1 MKQYLEKGGKVIKEN
16 KKLIHWKEK
25 KKKESVVHI
34 LLKIFQI
41 RRRERDT
48 LVTRVGDFFCFE

>member
-1 MKQYLEKGGKVIKEN
+1 MKQYLEKGGKVINDN
-16 KKLIHWKEK
+16 KNLIHWKEKK

-41 RRRERDT
+41 RRRERDS
-48 LVTRVGDFFCFE
+48 LVISSALNS

>member
-1 MKQYLEKGGKVIKEN
+1 MKQYLEKGGKVINDN
-16 KKLIHWKEK
+16 KNLIHWKEK
-25 KKKESVVHI
+25 NKKESVVHI

-41 RRRERDT
+41 RRRERDS